1 MLDQAFAWFLVTYQ
15 EEFRRGNVAAF
26 ETLVFLSVA
35 HLFGFY
41 NPKALADYLQ
51 TSPQRLYEQLKT
63 FSLYALQ
70 ELLIRFQVK
79 QAVERLRPIL
89 EKSDATRSRAGVS
102 LAVDDSVIDRISQK
116 LRCVYHWYSGRWKQI
131 VNGQDLLGIVL
142 TIEGVAF
149 PLALRYCAK
158 QGRANTDK
166 PSLLIAMLTRLKAEF
181 EQQGIDLT
189 VFPITLD
196 SWYVSKGLGEEL
208 YRLGFRKILLA
219 GKGSYTFTIGQKK
232 QVASAWKKDLN
243 LAPSQWGIDVPAL
256 RVEAQSPTFGKR
268 VLFFFQKSTTRS
280 YYLMDFS
287 SPHLRGAEIWH
298 IWKQHHGVE
307 VFWKTLKSIFKIQA
321 MQLPGDGLYTGLLI
335 KVLAYLLAIRIQ
347 TQRAFSKFTLIQL
360 MRKIQREEDL
370 KTLWMEHFH
379 LPIPAT

>member
-1 MLDQAFAWFLVTYQ
+1 MLSQAFAWFLVTYQ
-15 EEFRRGNVAAF
+15 GEFRRGNVAAF
-26 ETLVFLSVA
+26 ETLLFLSVA

-41 NPKALADYLQ
+41 NPKVLADYLQ

-63 FSLYALQ
+63 FSLYTLQ

-102 LAVDDSVIDRISQK
+102 LAVDDSVIDRIGQK
-116 LRCVYHWYSGRWKQI
+116 LRCVYHWYSGRWKQV

-142 TIEGVAF
+142 TINGVTF
-149 PLALRYCAK
+149 PLSLRYCAK

-166 PSLLIAMLTRLKAEF
+166 PSLLLAMLTRLKAEF

-189 VFPITLD
+189 AFPITLD
-196 SWYVSKGLGEEL
+196 SWYVSKGLGEAL
-208 YRLGFRKILLA
+208 CLLGFRKIILA

-232 QVASAWKKDLN
+232 QAASAWKKDLN
-243 LAPSQWGIDVPAL
+243 LVPSQWGIDVPAL
-256 RVEAQSPTFGKR
+256 RVEAQSPTFGKP

-307 VFWKTLKSIFKIQA
+307 VFWKILKSIFKIQA

-347 TQRAFSKFTLIQL
+347 TQRAISKLTLIQL

-370 KTLWMEHFH
+370 KTLWTEHFH

>member
-63 FSLYALQ
+63 FSLYTLQ

-102 LAVDDSVIDRISQK
+102 LAVDDSVIDRIGQK

-243 LAPSQWGIDVPAL
+243 LVPSQWGIDVPAL

-307 VFWKTLKSIFKIQA
+307 VFWKILKSIFKIQA
-321 MQLPGDGLYTGLLI
+321 MQLPGNGLYTGLLI

-370 KTLWMEHFH
+370 KTLWTEHFH

>member
-63 FSLYALQ
+63 FSLYTLQ

-102 LAVDDSVIDRISQK
+102 LAVDDSVIDRIGQK
-116 LRCVYHWYSGRWKQI
+116 LRCVYPWYSGRWKQI

-142 TIEGVAF
+142 TIQGVAF

-158 QGRANTDK
+158 QGRANTD
-166 PSLLIAMLTRLKAEF
+166 
-181 EQQGIDLT
+181 
-189 VFPITLD
+189 
-196 SWYVSKGLGEEL
+196 
-208 YRLGFRKILLA
+208 
-219 GKGSYTFTIGQKK
+219 
-232 QVASAWKKDLN
+232 
-243 LAPSQWGIDVPAL
+243 
-256 RVEAQSPTFGKR
+256 
-268 VLFFFQKSTTRS
+268 
-280 YYLMDFS
+280 
-287 SPHLRGAEIWH
+287 
-298 IWKQHHGVE
+298 
-307 VFWKTLKSIFKIQA
+307 
-321 MQLPGDGLYTGLLI
+321 
-335 KVLAYLLAIRIQ
+335 
-347 TQRAFSKFTLIQL
+347 
-360 MRKIQREEDL
+360 
-370 KTLWMEHFH
+370 
-379 LPIPAT
+379 

>member
-15 EEFRRGNVAAF
+15 EEFRRRNVAAF

-63 FSLYALQ
+63 FSLYTLQ

-79 QAVERLRPIL
+79 QAAERLRPIL

-102 LAVDDSVIDRISQK
+102 LAVDDSVIDRIGQK

-196 SWYVSKGLGEEL
+196 SWYVSQGLGEAL
-208 YRLGFRKILLA
+208 SLLGFGKVLLA
-219 GKGSYTFTIGQKK
+219 GKGSYIFTIGQKK
-232 QVASAWKKDLN
+232 QAASAWKKDLN
-243 LAPSQWGIDVPAL
+243 LVPSQWGIDVPAL

-370 KTLWMEHFH
+370 KTLWTEHFH

>member
-63 FSLYALQ
+63 FSLYTLQ

-102 LAVDDSVIDRISQK
+102 LAADDSVIDRIGQK

-196 SWYVSKGLGEEL
+196 SWYVSKGLREEL

-256 RVEAQSPTFGKR
+256 RVEAQSPTFGKQ
-268 VLFFFQKSTTRS
+268 VLFFFQKSTSRS

-307 VFWKTLKSIFKIQA
+307 VFWKILKSIFKIQA